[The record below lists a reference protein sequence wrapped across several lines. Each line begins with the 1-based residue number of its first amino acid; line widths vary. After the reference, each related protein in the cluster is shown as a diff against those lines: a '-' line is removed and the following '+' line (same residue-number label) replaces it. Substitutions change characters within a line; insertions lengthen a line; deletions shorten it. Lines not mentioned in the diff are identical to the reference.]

1 MRRLYLMCAAL
12 AAILAGLTVYYR
24 AEPDT
29 FYGIADTKELTIS
42 SESAVEIKR
51 ILVSP
56 GQLVSQGD
64 TLLELFN
71 PELELRLSQIAHEL
85 EELRTRRIAHA
96 SLTKSEILHLKA
108 QQEVRV
114 NEIRAEIQE
123 LEAQYE
129 LNKRLVSELHSLD
142 QDKSATSP
150 SDAGNPILV
159 RLQSLRKLL
168 GLAQD
173 TSRVNENRLAN
184 ELSSSGDPLAD
195 QVRRREDELRILN
208 EDRKRLI
215 IQAQMSGLIGSVN
228 FKMGENVSPFAP
240 ILTLHAASPSFV
252 RGYIHEDV
260 YSQVGL
266 KRKVNVSGSQD
277 RRHRVEGEVVGVG
290 ARIVEYPERLRR
302 RPDIRIWGRE
312 IIIRLPADNHFL
324 LGERVLISLPGK
336 RGLAQFLPAKE
347 PAGAQPASSAPAP
360 ATPASADPAEPAS
373 RARTSAAPDLHPLG
387 APAVAT
393 AGFAAAPVSGLEASG
408 LLYLPDLGRLL
419 VASDETPGKRA
430 EVYLLDSA
438 YRIEKAVPIAGLDRM
453 DDIEAVAAGR
463 NGAIYLLSSQSRT
476 RKGKLAAERK
486 WLAKAGRSGSA
497 LALEGKLALC
507 DTLDALAGRSPGAAW
522 SPWLR
527 AALAEGTLDIEGLA
541 WKDDDLYLGV
551 KAPLRSGQAVILRLA
566 GADSLLTGKGGAG
579 KPPAAAAVSLW
590 KEFELKDARTGAA
603 CGISELL
610 MRDGA
615 TYLLSTGKAP
625 RGGHAGSLWVLA
637 NGAETPVLARDFGGE
652 RPEGLAFDAAGD
664 SLYVAFD
671 NGSRGPSQIAKVAV
685 PR

>member
-1 MRRLYLMCAAL
+1 MRRLYLLCAAL
-12 AAILAGLTVYYR
+12 VLILAGLTVYYR

-51 ILVSP
+51 ILVAP

-71 PELELRLSQIAHEL
+71 PELDLRISQITHEL
-85 EELRTRRIAHA
+85 EELRTRQLAHA

-108 QQEVRV
+108 QQEVRI

-129 LNKRLVSELHSLD
+129 MNKSLVSELHSLD
-142 QDKSATSP
+142 KDKSATGG
-150 SDAGNPILV
+150 SDADNPILV
-159 RLQSLRKLL
+159 RLQSLRKLM
-168 GLAQD
+168 GLARD

-215 IQAQMSGLIGSVN
+215 ILAQMSGLIGSVN
-228 FKMGENVSPFAP
+228 FKVGENASPFAP

-266 KRKVNVSGSQD
+266 KRKVNVMGSQD

-302 RPDIRIWGRE
+302 RADIRIWGRE
-312 IIIRLPADNHFL
+312 IIIRLPAENRFL

-336 RGLAQFLPAKE
+336 RGLSQFLPAKE
-347 PAGAQPASSAPAP
+347 PAGPAPAS
-360 ATPASADPAEPAS
+360 ATPASDGPHAS
-373 RARTSAAPDLHPLG
+373 AGRVTAPVGTAPVLHDIG
-387 APAVAT
+387 APHVAA
-393 AGFAAAPVSGLEASG
+393 AGFAAPAFAPSSVPGLEASG

-438 YRIEKAVPIAGLDRM
+438 FRVEKALPIAGLDRM

-463 NGAIYLLSSQSRT
+463 EGAIYFLSSQSRT
-476 RKGKLAAERK
+476 RKGKLPEERR
-486 WLAKAGRSGSA
+486 WLAKAGRSGGA
-497 LALEGKLALC
+497 LVLEGKLALC
-507 DTLDALAGRSPGAAW
+507 DTLEALAKRAPEAPW
-522 SPWLR
+522 SAWLR
-527 AALAEGTLDIEGLA
+527 RALDEGTLDIEGLA
-541 WKDDDLYLGV
+541 WQDGDLFLGV
-551 KAPLRSGQAVILRLA
+551 KAPLHAGKAVILRLA
-566 GADSLLTGKGGAG
+566 GADSLLGARGGKS
-579 KPPAAAAVSLW
+579 PATSAVSIW
-590 KEFELKDARTGAA
+590 KEFDLTDARTKTA
-603 CGISELL
+603 CGFSELL

-615 TYLLSTGKAP
+615 AYLLSTGKAP
-625 RGGHAGSLWVLA
+625 GDGHAGALWLLRKGEA
-637 NGAETPVLARDFGGE
+637 APVLVRDFGGE
-652 RPEGLAFDAAGD
+652 RPEGLAFDASGE

-671 NGSRGPSQIAKVAV
+671 NGSRGPSKIGKVAV